1 MKVRVF
7 TGRFGESYVDY
18 DFDKYNAETG
28 FEFAGV
34 DEYAVFNDIKA
45 EFKRNCYKR
54 VSDKEIIYLLTYLA
68 LPKCYGNLRLI
79 SGSCSKEWI
88 LKYYEAICPITT
100 DGMDEFRKK

>member
-28 FEFAGV
+28 FEFAGA
-34 DEYAVFNDIKA
+34 DEYAVFNDMKA
-45 EFKRNCYKR
+45 EFKRNRYKR
-54 VSDKEIIYLLTYLA
+54 VSDEEIIYLLTYLA
-68 LPKCYGNLRLI
+68 LPKCYGNPRLI
-79 SGSCSKEWI
+79 FGSCGKEWI

-100 DGMDEFRKK
+100 DGMDEFCKK